1 MEGCKMSEYLEFCII
16 EQKPKTMI
24 VGLWSKKSSD
34 RLGLI
39 KWYPGWRQYAF
50 FPENGTLFNTGCL
63 SEIQDRIKR
72 MMEGRR
78 DEQKRRTT
86 TKGMVKI

>member
-1 MEGCKMSEYLEFCII
+1 MSEYLEFCII